1 MSNNKQ
7 SQNPRP
13 TGELTGFSMKDIK
26 MSNDKQSQPPRPTG
40 AQFIN
45 EGTEKK
51 GGVNPK
57 PATPP
62 PPPPK
67 GQGGSKTGK

>member
-1 MSNNKQ
+1 MGELTGFSMKDIKASNNKQ

-13 TGELTGFSMKDIK
+13 TGT
-26 MSNDKQSQPPRPTG
+26 
-40 AQFIN
+40 QFIN

-51 GGVNPK
+51 GGVNLR